1 MLYVEVFD
9 LHTSSIFHQIL
20 QLIYIIYISP
30 CHKCINNRKM
40 MRNFSSTLYWDMNF
54 IMIQNTQQ
62 FAFVYYLK
70 KTSEQVSSG
79 LSLIKLKRQY
89 HYIYNRWQ
97 YIYIIRTKTEI
108 FLKCSLISVINQDI
122 IICSRTLY
130 FRD

>member
-20 QLIYIIYISP
+20 QLIYIYMSP

-79 LSLIKLKRQY
+79 LSLIKLKRNII
-89 HYIYNRWQ
+89 IYTTDSN
-97 YIYIIRTKTEI
+97 INRTKTEI
-108 FLKCSLISVINQDI
+108 FLKCSLISIINQDI